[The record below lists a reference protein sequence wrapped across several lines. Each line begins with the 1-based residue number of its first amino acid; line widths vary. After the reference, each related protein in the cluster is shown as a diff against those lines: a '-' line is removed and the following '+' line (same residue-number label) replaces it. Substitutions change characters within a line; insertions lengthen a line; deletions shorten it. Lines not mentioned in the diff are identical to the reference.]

1 MFQAMKKMWTFSE
14 KRRGMMLASL
24 AAQFIM
30 GMLMITEIIVIIM
43 AFRCVNG
50 TMTLSECRGKIIMVA
65 VGAIIGS
72 FIISYFG
79 TIKNIQTGFYMA
91 ADKRISIA
99 NTLKNVALGFFNE
112 QSAGRISS
120 VLTTTVSDIEV
131 LAVNALTACFGGFLG
146 AIAIIIVSLFYEWHI
161 GLTMLIGTVVY
172 LMLVKAS
179 MKNTERN
186 APFRTEAQ
194 QKLSAAAIAFVQ
206 GIKVVKNFSCKNGDE
221 KLQAAIESSRKG
233 NINMVDKTLFSQTLS
248 HLCIAVFE
256 TLIIAQAVILQRAE
270 SGISIEKAVIIII
283 VSFMAYSSLHQAGS
297 TLSMFGMLD
306 TAIEAVEQ
314 IENTKQLEVKAPVEH
329 IASSKIEFSNV
340 SFSYGENEV
349 LHNVSAVIEP
359 GTCTA
364 VIGPSGSGKTTFCH
378 LIPRFWEIDSGTIK
392 VGEANVENIEISELA
407 DNISMVF
414 QRVYLFEDTVYNN
427 ICFGRPDATREEVIA
442 AAKAARCDEFISK
455 LPDGYDTLVEE
466 NGNNFSGGEK
476 QRISI
481 ARAILKDAP
490 IVILDEATSA
500 LDPENEKEI
509 LEAVDE
515 LTKNKTV
522 IMIAHRMNTLKNAD
536 HIISVENGRIVQD
549 GTPDELIKQD
559 GIYSRFMRERK
570 RASEWTVR

>member
-1 MFQAMKKMWTFSE
+1 MFQAMKKMWTFSA
-14 KRRGMMLASL
+14 KRREMMLASL
-24 AAQFIM
+24 AARFIM
-30 GMLMITEIIVIIM
+30 GMLMITEMIVIIM

-50 TMTLSECRGKIIMVA
+50 TMTMADSRKTIILVA
-65 VGAIIGS
+65 LGAIIGS
-72 FIISYFG
+72 FIISYYG

-91 ADKRISIA
+91 ADKRMSIA
-99 NTLKNVALGFFNE
+99 DTLKNVALGFFNE

-131 LAVNALTACFGGFLG
+131 LAVNALTSCFGGFLG
-146 AIAIIIVSLFYEWHI
+146 AVAMIIVFMFYEWHI
-161 GLTMLIGTVVY
+161 GLTLLVGTIVY
-172 LMLVKAS
+172 LILVKAS
-179 MKNTERN
+179 MKNAEKN
-186 APFRTEAQ
+186 APFRAEAQ

-206 GIKVVKNFSCKNGDE
+206 GIKVVKNFSCQNGDE
-221 KLQAAIESSRKG
+221 KLQDAIESSRKG

-256 TLIIAQAVILQRAE
+256 SLIIAQAVMMQRADN
-270 SGISIEKAVIIII
+270 GISIEKAVIIII

-306 TAIEAVEQ
+306 TAIGAVEQ
-314 IENTKQLEVKAPVEH
+314 IENTKQLEVKSPVEH
-329 IASSKIEFSNV
+329 IASSKIEFRNV
-340 SFSYGENEV
+340 SFSYGDNEV

-359 GTCTA
+359 NTCTA

-378 LIPRFWEIDSGTIK
+378 LIPRFWEIDSGAVE
-392 VGEANVENIEISELA
+392 VGGANIENVEISELA
-407 DNISMVF
+407 SNISMVF
-414 QRVYLFEDTVYNN
+414 QRAYLFEDTVYNN
-427 ICFGRPDATREEVIA
+427 ICFGKPDATREEVIA
-442 AAKAARCDEFISK
+442 AAKAAKCDEFISK
-455 LPDGYDTLVEE
+455 LPNGYDTLVEE

-536 HIISVENGRIVQD
+536 HIIAIENGNIVQD
-549 GTPDELIKQD
+549 GTPQQLIGEE
-559 GIYSRFMRERK
+559 GIYRRFMNERK
-570 RASEWTVR
+570 KAAEWTVR

>member
-1 MFQAMKKMWTFSE
+1 MFQAMKKMWTFSA

-24 AAQFIM
+24 AARFIM
-30 GMLMITEIIVIIM
+30 GMLMITEMIVIIM

-50 TMTLSECRGKIIMVA
+50 TMTMADSRKTIILVA
-65 VGAIIGS
+65 LGAIIGS

-91 ADKRISIA
+91 ADKRMSIA
-99 NTLKNVALGFFNE
+99 DTLKNVALGFFNE

-131 LAVNALTACFGGFLG
+131 LAVNALTSCFGGFLG
-146 AIAIIIVSLFYEWHI
+146 AVAMIIVFMFYEWHI
-161 GLTMLIGTVVY
+161 GLTLLVGTIVY
-172 LMLVKAS
+172 LILVKVS
-179 MKNTERN
+179 MKNAEKN
-186 APFRTEAQ
+186 APFRAEAQ

-206 GIKVVKNFSCKNGDE
+206 GIKVVKNFSCQNGDE
-221 KLQAAIESSRKG
+221 KLQDAIESSRKG

-256 TLIIAQAVILQRAE
+256 SLIIAQAVMMQRADN
-270 SGISIEKAVIIII
+270 GISIEKAVIIII

-306 TAIEAVEQ
+306 TAIGAVEQ
-314 IENTKQLEVKAPVEH
+314 IENTKQLEVKSPVEH
-329 IASSKIEFSNV
+329 IASSKIEFRNV
-340 SFSYGENEV
+340 SFSYGDNEV

-359 GTCTA
+359 NTCTA

-378 LIPRFWEIDSGTIK
+378 LIPRFWEIDSGAVE
-392 VGEANVENIEISELA
+392 VGGANIENVEISELA
-407 DNISMVF
+407 SNISMVF

-427 ICFGRPDATREEVIA
+427 ICFGKPDATREEVIA
-442 AAKAARCDEFISK
+442 AAKAAKCDEFISK
-455 LPDGYDTLVEE
+455 LPNGYDTLVEE

-536 HIISVENGRIVQD
+536 HIIAIENGNIVQD
-549 GTPDELIKQD
+549 GTPQQLIGEE
-559 GIYSRFMRERK
+559 GIYRRFMNERK
-570 RASEWTVR
+570 KAAEWTVR